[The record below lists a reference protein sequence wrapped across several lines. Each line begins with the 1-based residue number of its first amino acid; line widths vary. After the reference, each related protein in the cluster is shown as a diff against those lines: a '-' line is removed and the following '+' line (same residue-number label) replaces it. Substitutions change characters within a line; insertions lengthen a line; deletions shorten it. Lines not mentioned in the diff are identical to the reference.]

1 MASHPDAPGDEI
13 DAGADSLFSQAY
25 RDLAPAVLGYL
36 RARGVADSEA
46 VTQDVFIALYP
57 RMGSVTGGAAGLKT
71 LVFTIAHARSVDHH
85 RRLARTPRLVGYD
98 PEDQTR
104 AEPSTEELALGRGLG
119 IGILTLLDGLSADQ
133 REVIALRVIADLSLE
148 QTAAI
153 TGRSTGAVKQLQ
165 RRALLALR
173 RQLATHQGER
183 DDQTRRRAS
192 GPQPPPRRAVRSP
205 AG

>member
-1 MASHPDAPGDEI
+1 MASHPDASGDEI
-13 DAGADSLFSQAY
+13 DAGEDSVFSQAY

-36 RARGVADSEA
+36 RARGVPDPEA

-57 RMGSVTGGAAGLKT
+57 RVGSVTGGAAGLKT

-85 RRLARTPRLVGYD
+85 RHLARAPRLVGFD
-98 PEDQTR
+98 PEYETR
-104 AEPSTEELALGRGLG
+104 SAPSTEDLALGRGLG

-153 TGRSTGAVKQLQ
+153 TNRSTGAVKQLQ

-173 RQLATHQGER
+173 HHLARQQGER
-183 DDQTRRRAS
+183 DERARAAGLRRESGRAL
-192 GPQPPPRRAVRSP
+192 RSP